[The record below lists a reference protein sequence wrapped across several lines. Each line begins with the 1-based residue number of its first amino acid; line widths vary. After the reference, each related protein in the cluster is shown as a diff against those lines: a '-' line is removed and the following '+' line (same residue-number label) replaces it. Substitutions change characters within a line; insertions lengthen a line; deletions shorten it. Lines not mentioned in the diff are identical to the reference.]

1 MGAFDNFDWRD
12 VAKVV
17 APLAPTL
24 GGFLGG
30 FIPFPGGA
38 LAGQA
43 LGTIIAKQFGVPA
56 TPAAVAQALAEHPN
70 EVALAKLQAAMEEAK
85 AQWPAMAEIEKAHAR
100 MIAGTVESVNAT
112 MRLELEH
119 EHWFFTG
126 WRPAAGWM
134 FVIFAGI
141 CGVMLVLACLQAA
154 AGAPGLLNA
163 IKEVQILA
171 GSLLGA
177 LAATVGVYIIGRS
190 QEKTATIGKLS
201 DVLTPAPAAPDPK
214 TKKIGK

>member
-1 MGAFDNFDWRD
+1 MTSPFENFDWKD

-56 TPAAVAQALAEHPN
+56 TPAAVAQAINEHPN
-70 EVALAKLQAAMEEAK
+70 EVALAKLHAAMEEAK
-85 AQWPAMAEIEKAHAR
+85 AQWPAMAEIEKAHAQ
-100 MIAGTVESVNAT
+100 MIAGTIESVNQT
-112 MRLELEH
+112 MRLELAH

-126 WRPAAGWM
+126 WRPAAGWL
-134 FVIFAGI
+134 FVIFAGV
-141 CGVMLVLACLQAA
+141 CGAVLVMACFSAA
-154 AGAPGLLNA
+154 AGKPGLLNA
-163 IKEVQILA
+163 IKDVQILA

-190 QEKTATIGKLS
+190 QEKTAVIDKLEA
-201 DVLTPAPAAPDPK
+201 VAAPAAPAPK
-214 TKKIGK
+214 KPGK